1 MTISKNLSKV
11 RVIQR
16 EQGWSGLWRAG
27 RKKLSQKLYD
37 QEYWGQYGQEAKIFA
52 TLLDFSE
59 NDIKISKRVNEENR
73 SQLNIQSITWL
84 LPEFQHPFYGGIY
97 TILRF
102 ADYLKR
108 NRHVDNRFLIL
119 GSMDEKLAAQKIGE
133 SFPALRNVSIHS
145 FNVYDQIKNIAPSD
159 AIISTLWATAYFA
172 LRINNVKRKFY
183 FIQDYEPLF
192 YPAGTISAQTE
203 ATYSFRFYGIAN
215 TPPIK
220 EIYESRF
227 GGKAEFFIPCVDTD
241 LFYPRESLK
250 LPEQPYKVFFYGRP
264 QHPRNGFELG
274 ANSLKILKKRMGDSI
289 QIISAGDTWHPRD
302 HDLLGVV
309 ENLGRLAYQDTCELY
324 RQCRAGVTM
333 MFTNHPS
340 YLPLELMASGCLVI
354 TNANPATSRL
364 LKMDTTA
371 D

>member
-1 MTISKNLSKV
+1 ML
-11 RVIQR
+11 
-16 EQGWSGLWRAG
+16 
-27 RKKLSQKLYD
+27 
-37 QEYWGQYGQEAKIFA
+37 
-52 TLLDFSE
+52 
-59 NDIKISKRVNEENR
+59 
-73 SQLNIQSITWL
+73 IT
-84 LPEFQHPFYGGIY
+84 
-97 TILRF
+97 
-102 ADYLKR
+102 A
-108 NRHVDNRFLIL
+108 FLIL

-203 ATYSFRFYGIAN
+203 ATYSFGFYGIAN

-220 EIYESRF
+220 DIYESRF

-241 LFYPRESLK
+241 LFYPRESLN

-274 ANSLKILKKRMGDSI
+274 ANSLRILKKRMGDSI
-289 QIISAGDTWHPRD
+289 RIISAGDTWHPRD

-354 TNANPATSRL
+354 TNANPATSWL
-364 LKMDTTA
+364 LKDGYNCRLTRASATCIADTIEEVLNMDDGEYTRITSNA
-371 D
+371 LDLIRSQYQDWDREIEKIFRFMCRPL

>member
-108 NRHVDNRFLIL
+108 NRHVDNRF
-119 GSMDEKLAAQKIGE
+119 
-133 SFPALRNVSIHS
+133 
-145 FNVYDQIKNIAPSD
+145 FN
-159 AIISTLWATAYFA
+159 
-172 LRINNVKRKFY
+172 
-183 FIQDYEPLF
+183 
-192 YPAGTISAQTE
+192 
-203 ATYSFRFYGIAN
+203 
-215 TPPIK
+215 
-220 EIYESRF
+220 
-227 GGKAEFFIPCVDTD
+227 
-241 LFYPRESLK
+241 PR
-250 LPEQPYKVFFYGRP
+250 
-264 QHPRNGFELG
+264 
-274 ANSLKILKKRMGDSI
+274 
-289 QIISAGDTWHPRD
+289 
-302 HDLLGVV
+302 
-309 ENLGRLAYQDTCELY
+309 
-324 RQCRAGVTM
+324 
-333 MFTNHPS
+333 
-340 YLPLELMASGCLVI
+340 
-354 TNANPATSRL
+354 
-364 LKMDTTA
+364 
-371 D
+371 